1 MLCSHVLLVN
11 IYFLYMC
18 YLHHFFYFL
27 VFLNVRLIIIFFC
40 SWNSIFTRKFMCR
53 GWRGPQYLSLFFGF
67 MMKYSMVLKCSPLQC
82 FLLAS
87 SCPLLHW
94 YLNTSL
100 CYAQAPCSD
109 QLAVILLF
117 SSLCVSACLKRSP
130 LGAPESWRSAAFQ
143 PSRSDLALI
152 VKPLPPVVP
161 TSTSKWEPFL
171 WKLTTCW

>member
-100 CYAQAPCSD
+100 CYAQEPCSD

-117 SSLCVSACLKRSP
+117 FLPVCFCLPETEPTGCSWVLTVSCLSAFPKWPCFDRE
-130 LGAPESWRSAAFQ
+130 AP
-143 PSRSDLALI
+143 
-152 VKPLPPVVP
+152 
-161 TSTSKWEPFL
+161 ST
-171 WKLTTCW
+171 CCAYIHI

>member
-40 SWNSIFTRKFMCR
+40 CWNGIFTRKFMCR
-53 GWRGPQYLSLFFGF
+53 GWRGPQYLSLFVGF
-67 MMKYSMVLKCSPLQC
+67 MMKYSVVLMRSPLQC

-100 CYAQAPCSD
+100 CYAWAPCSD
-109 QLAVILLF
+109 QLAVLLLF
-117 SSLCVSACLKRSP
+117 FLPVCFCLPEREPTGCSWVLMVSCLSAFPKWPCFDRE
-130 LGAPESWRSAAFQ
+130 AP
-143 PSRSDLALI
+143 
-152 VKPLPPVVP
+152 
-161 TSTSKWEPFL
+161 ST
-171 WKLTTCW
+171 CRAYIHI